1 MKTKFIF
8 VTGGVLSSLGKGL
21 SSASIGALMESRG
34 LTVAHLKI
42 DPYIN
47 VDPGTMSPYQHGEV
61 YVTDDG
67 AETDLDLGHYERFTN
82 STTGKLNNFT
92 TGKVYESVIRKERR
106 GEYLGRTVQVIPHI
120 TNEIKSRILRV
131 PDERTDV
138 LIVEVGGTVGDIES
152 LPFLEAIRQLRF
164 DLGDGNVLYAHV
176 TLVPWLKTADELKT
190 KPTQHSVKELR
201 EIGIQPDVLI
211 CRSDRSL
218 PQDIKAKI
226 ALFCNLPAEA
236 VISAPDVDTIYR
248 LPLVFQEEGLGE
260 KLCTILNIWTRHPD
274 LSLWEDIVARYI
286 DAEEK
291 TVIGIVGKYVHL
303 VESYKS
309 LNEAVVHGGMS
320 HRARTELRFIS
331 SDDLEEGRLDE
342 LEGVDGILVPG
353 GFGERGTEGK
363 IAAIRYAREND
374 VPFLGICLGMQLSVV
389 EFARNVVGLERANS
403 REFDDSTPHPVID
416 LMEEQ
421 KEITMKGGTMR
432 LGSYPCKLK
441 LGSMAHRI
449 YGEEEINER
458 HRHRFEV
465 NSHYLP
471 QLADAGLRAA
481 GMSPDGL
488 LPETIELDGHR
499 WFFGCQFHP
508 EYKSKPINPH
518 PVFVSFVRAALDFR
532 EVRESPKAKKSAS
545 KASRAKSRG
554 KKGSSKG
561 GDADAELA
569 GSLLQVSP
577 GGVSAES

>member
-152 LPFLEAIRQLRF
+152 LPFLEAIRQLKF

-211 CRSDRSL
+211 CRSDRAL

-260 KLCTILNIWTRHPD
+260 KLCTLLNIWTRHPD
-274 LSLWEDIVARYI
+274 LSLWEDIVSRYI
-286 DAEEK
+286 DAEGK

-309 LNEAVVHGGMS
+309 LNEAVVHGGMT

-331 SDDLEEGRLDE
+331 SDDLEEGRLGE
-342 LEGVDGILVPG
+342 LDGVDGILVPG

-363 IAAIRYAREND
+363 IAAIRYARENN

-432 LGSYPCKLK
+432 LGAYPCKLK
-441 LGSMAHRI
+441 VGSLAHRI
-449 YGEEEINER
+449 YGVEEIHER

-465 NSHYLP
+465 NSSYLP

-488 LPETIELDGHR
+488 LPETVELDGHR

-508 EYKSKPINPH
+508 EYKSKPISPH
-518 PVFVSFVRAALDFR
+518 PIFVSFVRAALDYR
-532 EVRESPKAKKSAS
+532 EVRESPKAKKAGAKAS
-545 KASRAKSRG
+545 KTRSRR
-554 KKGSSKG
+554 KKDSSKG
-561 GDADAELA
+561 GEADAELA

>member
-61 YVTDDG
+61 YVTEDG

-152 LPFLEAIRQLRF
+152 LPFLEAIRQLKF

-201 EIGIQPDVLI
+201 QIGIQPDVLI
-211 CRSDRSL
+211 CRSDRAL

-226 ALFCNLPAEA
+226 ALFCNVPAEA

-260 KLCTILNIWTRHPD
+260 KLCTLLNIWTRHPD
-274 LSLWEDIVARYI
+274 LSLWEDIVSRYI

-363 IAAIRYAREND
+363 IAAIRYARENN

-432 LGSYPCKLK
+432 LGTYPCKLK
-441 LGSMAHRI
+441 VGSLAHKI
-449 YGEEEINER
+449 YGEEEIHER

-465 NSHYLP
+465 NSSYLP
-471 QLADAGLRAA
+471 QLAEAGLRAA

-508 EYKSKPINPH
+508 EYKSKPISPH

-532 EVRESPKAKKSAS
+532 EVRESPKTTKSGSKAS
-545 KASRAKSRG
+545 KAKTRG
-554 KKGSSKG
+554 KKGSSKDG
-561 GDADAELA
+561 EADAELA

>member
-42 DPYIN
+42 DPYLN

-67 AETDLDLGHYERFTN
+67 AETDLDLGHYERFTK

-152 LPFLEAIRQLRF
+152 LPFLEAIRQLKS
-164 DLGDGNVLYAHV
+164 DLGAGNVLYAHV
-176 TLVPWLKTADELKT
+176 TLVPWLKTANELKT
-190 KPTQHSVKELR
+190 KPTQHSVRELR
-201 EIGIQPDVLI
+201 QIGIQPDVLI
-211 CRSDRSL
+211 CRSDRAL

-226 ALFCNLPAEA
+226 ALFCNLAAEA

-260 KLCTILNIWTRHPD
+260 KLCTLLNIWTRHPD
-274 LSLWEDIVARYI
+274 LSIWEDIVARYI
-286 DAEEK
+286 DAEER

-389 EFARNVVGLERANS
+389 EFSRNMLGLERANS
-403 REFDDSTPHPVID
+403 REFDDSATHPVID

-441 LGSMAHRI
+441 PGSLAHKI
-449 YGEEEINER
+449 YGVDEIHER

-471 QLADAGLRAA
+471 QLAEAGLQAA
-481 GMSPDGL
+481 GMSPDGQ

-508 EYKSKPINPH
+508 EYKSKPANPH

-532 EVRESPKAKKSAS
+532 ALRDKEQDDLSSSESAGAEAASETKPGKA
-545 KASRAKSRG
+545 G
-554 KKGSSKG
+554 
-561 GDADAELA
+561 ADAELA

-577 GGVSAES
+577 GGISAES